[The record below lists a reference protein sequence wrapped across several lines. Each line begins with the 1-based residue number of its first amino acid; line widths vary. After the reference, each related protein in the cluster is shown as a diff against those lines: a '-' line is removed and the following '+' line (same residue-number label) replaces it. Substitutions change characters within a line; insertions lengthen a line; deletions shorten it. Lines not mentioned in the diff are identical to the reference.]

1 VTVADD
7 GARSLASEIPTGGRP
22 RSSRE
27 APGSPAL
34 SVWKR
39 TGRQGELTVKHS
51 AFLLSVLVLVV
62 CAPCGPV
69 GAEGPLSAGC
79 EAQGKLLMQGVSA
92 NQTAQT
98 QAQNAATAAAAA
110 DSDYQQILAIWQ
122 SAGSARERAIH
133 DSGPYA
139 GDARKKSVAAYN
151 AANAANTAAQT
162 AATAAKTCPVPKA
175 QQESASA
182 TTAATNASASATA
195 AQKSAQLVSAPH
207 QR

>member
-1 VTVADD
+1 M
-7 GARSLASEIPTGGRP
+7 
-22 RSSRE
+22 
-27 APGSPAL
+27 
-34 SVWKR
+34 
-39 TGRQGELTVKHS
+39 KHS

-62 CAPCGPV
+62 SAPCGPV

-110 DSDYQQILAIWQ
+110 DADYQQIVTIWKN
-122 SAGSARERAIH
+122 AGAARERATF
-133 DSGPYA
+133 DSGPFA

-151 AANAANTAAQT
+151 AANAANTASQT

-175 QQESASA
+175 QAAAASA
-182 TTAATNASASATA
+182 ATAATNASASATA
-195 AQKSAQLVSAPH
+195 AQKSARAAEYAQMH
-207 QR
+207 GTGN